1 MVPDTLAVANNQATG
16 LRKLALSLIVGSIL
30 CAHGAAAPNP
40 EIELPNEHEFLQV
53 RDVTIIEKE
62 GQTAIN
68 GSVFKIR
75 NKFMPWGS
83 HLHIDLI
90 DVSTNDEGEEEEI
103 LLDRVEYR
111 FRRNDFDDG
120 NKFKRFFKYV
130 DLSNQSLDKIV
141 IESFTQK
148 HSETCGDKEASDT
161 GN

>member
-1 MVPDTLAVANNQATG
+1 MKNTI
-16 LRKLALSLIVGSIL
+16 RKLGFFLVCYFGS
-30 CAHGAAAPNP
+30 
-40 EIELPNEHEFLQV
+40 EITARAGEPDIDLPNEHPFLKV
-53 RDVTIIEKE
+53 KNVDTIEKE
-62 GQTAIN
+62 GKTAIN

-83 HLHIDLI
+83 HLHIDLV
-90 DVSTNDEGEEEEI
+90 DLSTNEDGEEEEI

-130 DLSNQSLDKIV
+130 DLSNPSIDKIV

-148 HSETCGDKEASDT
+148 HSETCGQET
-161 GN
+161 EE

>member
-1 MVPDTLAVANNQATG
+1 MNSRTLARTLNISVLFLLSPLATLFG
-16 LRKLALSLIVGSIL
+16 RVENL
-30 CAHGAAAPNP
+30 P
-40 EIELPNEHEFLQV
+40 IELPNEHEFLQV

-62 GQTAIN
+62 GKTAIN

-83 HLHIDLI
+83 HLHIDLV
-90 DVSTNDEGEEEEI
+90 DLSTNEDGEEEEI

-130 DLSNQSLDKIV
+130 DLSNPSIDKIV

-148 HSETCGDKEASDT
+148 HSETCGQET
-161 GN
+161 EE

>member
-1 MVPDTLAVANNQATG
+1 MAYDTLAVASNQATG
-16 LRKLALSLIVGSIL
+16 LRKLALSLLVGSIL
-30 CAHGAAAPNP
+30 CALGAAAPNP

-53 RDVTIIEKE
+53 RDVTILEKE

-90 DVSTNDEGEEEEI
+90 DVSTNEEGEEEDI

-130 DLSNQSLDKIV
+130 DLSNQNLNKIV
-141 IESFTQK
+141 IDSFTQK

>member
-1 MVPDTLAVANNQATG
+1 MDSDTLATTSKQHT
-16 LRKLALSLIVGSIL
+16 RSWKLTIFLLVVPIFCTLEASAS
-30 CAHGAAAPNP
+30 NP

-53 RDVTIIEKE
+53 RDVSIVEKE

-83 HLHIDLI
+83 HLHIDLV
-90 DVSTNDEGEEEEI
+90 DLSTNEEGEEEEI
-103 LLDRVEYR
+103 LLERVEYR

-130 DLSNQSLDKIV
+130 DLSNPSIDKIV
-141 IESFTQK
+141 IDSFTQK
-148 HSETCGDKEASDT
+148 HSETCGQET
-161 GN
+161 EE

>member
-1 MVPDTLAVANNQATG
+1 MAHDTLAVASNQVTG
-16 LRKLALSLIVGSIL
+16 SWKLAILFFVVPIFCSLEAS
-30 CAHGAAAPNP
+30 ASNP

-53 RDVTIIEKE
+53 RNVTILEKE

-75 NKFMPWGS
+75 NKFIPWGS

-103 LLDRVEYR
+103 LLERVEYR

-130 DLSNQSLDKIV
+130 DLSNPSIDKIV

-148 HSETCGDKEASDT
+148 HSETCGQET
-161 GN
+161 EE

>member
-1 MVPDTLAVANNQATG
+1 MAYDTLAVASNQATG
-16 LRKLALSLIVGSIL
+16 SWKFAILFFVVPIFCSL
-30 CAHGAAAPNP
+30 GAAAPNP
-40 EIELPNEHEFLQV
+40 EIELPNEHEFLQI
-53 RDVTIIEKE
+53 RDVIILEKE

-90 DVSTNDEGEEEEI
+90 DISTNDEGEEEEI
-103 LLDRVEYR
+103 LLERVEYR

-141 IESFTQK
+141 IKSFTQK
-148 HSETCGDKEASDT
+148 HSETCGQETDKLR
-161 GN
+161 